1 MAPFS
6 PRLAAASRTRRMSY
20 ACCAAGR
27 CCSTCMAGRTVSCV
41 AVCRASVAAGA
52 VSLAFVE
59 TSLCVLARASTA
71 FLTALRCWD
80 LLMSSL
86 MFSPASCVSVLMAVG
101 LFKMSMAVLLVTRP
115 FWVTSSA
122 ARSSRSPLPSS
133 ASMACTL
140 AWYSRP
146 ISALVR
152 VCPASSFCWSCTA
165 SL

>member
-1 MAPFS
+1 
-6 PRLAAASRTRRMSY
+6 
-20 ACCAAGR
+20 
-27 CCSTCMAGRTVSCV
+27 MAGRTVSCV

-59 TSLCVLARASTA
+59 TPLCVLARASTA

-101 LFKMSMAVLLVTRP
+101 LLKMSMAVLLVTRP

-122 ARSSRSPLPSS
+122 ARSSRSPLPVLRVDGLHVGLVQPPDF
-133 ASMACTL
+133 CVGDGL
-140 AWYSRP
+140 P
-146 ISALVR
+146 GVELLLELHGQLVALGAGGR
-152 VCPASSFCWSCTA
+152 LQALPG
-165 SL
+165 